1 MSISNVVLIILSIIS
16 LLVSIIAT
24 FFANIVSK
32 EIQQMKLEE
41 EWLKQEEKR
50 LKLEE
55 EILKTAKIEVSQES
69 LNKIGVQLKMLP
81 KNYEPKIIEV
91 EGKRKFSSTG
101 TGS

>member
-1 MSISNVVLIILSIIS
+1 MMSISNVVLITLSIIS

-32 EIQQMKLEE
+32 EIQQM
-41 EWLKQEEKR
+41 KQEEKR

-91 EGKRKFSSTG
+91 EGKRRFSSTG
-101 TGS
+101 TDS